1 MGALSIREITE
12 HYLALNANV
21 PLRPIRNRN
30 DYARAVD
37 AMNAL
42 LDAGAADESHPLA
55 DLAATLGEL
64 IGDYVIETADKAKD
78 SLARTNTASVIATGL
93 RYYER
98 AGLIAPVA
106 RAPGGQ
112 RRYAASDM
120 EWIEFLLRLR
130 ETQMPIGQMQAFA
143 RLRSEGNATAP
154 ERRQLLEQHLAQV
167 LATITA
173 MQQAAQALQA
183 KIGHYQGLEAS
194 LRPTPSST
202 HQGSSH
208 IPRNP
213 TPLSPGPRQ
222 AARNRRPRG

>member
-1 MGALSIREITE
+1 MAS
-12 HYLALNANV
+12 
-21 PLRPIRNRN
+21 
-30 DYARAVD
+30 
-37 AMNAL
+37 L
-42 LDAGAADESHPLA
+42 LTIAEVAERT
-55 DLAATLGEL
+55 DL
-64 IGDYVIETADKAKD
+64 TAH
-78 SLARTNTASVIATGL
+78 TL

-120 EWIEFLLRLR
+120 EWIGFLLRLR

-167 LATITA
+167 LATITT

-183 KIGHYQGLEAS
+183 KIAHYQGLEAS
-194 LRPTPSST
+194 LRSTPSAT

-208 IPRNP
+208 VPRNP

>member
-1 MGALSIREITE
+1 MAHT
-12 HYLALNANV
+12 
-21 PLRPIRNRN
+21 P
-30 DYARAVD
+30 
-37 AMNAL
+37 
-42 LDAGAADESHPLA
+42 
-55 DLAATLGEL
+55 
-64 IGDYVIETADKAKD
+64 
-78 SLARTNTASVIATGL
+78 
-93 RYYER
+93 RYYDER

-106 RAPGGQ
+106 RASGGQ

-120 EWIEFLLRLR
+120 EWIGFLLRLR

-143 RLRSEGNATAP
+143 RLRSEGSATAP
-154 ERRQLLEQHLAQV
+154 ERRQLLEQHFAQV

-183 KIGHYQGLEAS
+183 KIAHYQGLEAS
-194 LRPTPSST
+194 LRHTPSPPP

-208 IPRNP
+208 VPRNP

>member
-1 MGALSIREITE
+1 MRRIRSIHSSRLRSNAIPCEIVNRL
-12 HYLALNANV
+12 LA
-21 PLRPIRNRN
+21 
-30 DYARAVD
+30 
-37 AMNAL
+37 
-42 LDAGAADESHPLA
+42 H
-55 DLAATLGEL
+55 T
-64 IGDYVIETADKAKD
+64 
-78 SLARTNTASVIATGL
+78 L

-120 EWIEFLLRLR
+120 EWIGFLLRLR

-183 KIGHYQGLEAS
+183 KIAHYQGLEAS

-213 TPLSPGPRQ
+213 NPLSPGPRQ

>member
-1 MGALSIREITE
+1 MTSLLTIAE
-12 HYLALNANV
+12 V
-21 PLRPIRNRN
+21 
-30 DYARAVD
+30 ARRTG
-37 AMNAL
+37 L
-42 LDAGAADESHPLA
+42 
-55 DLAATLGEL
+55 
-64 IGDYVIETADKAKD
+64 TAH
-78 SLARTNTASVIATGL
+78 TL

-120 EWIEFLLRLR
+120 EWIGFLLRLR

-167 LATITA
+167 LATITT

-183 KIGHYQGLEAS
+183 KIAHYQGLEAS
-194 LRPTPSST
+194 LRSTPSST

-208 IPRNP
+208 VPRNP